1 MSSSRYENFFDTVF
15 NEEKNNFQ
23 KGFAVEDFKE
33 RISFDDD
40 IIYEIPLIYNFRPDR
55 IAKQFYGNP
64 KLFWILVYANNI
76 EDSPEGFFSGRKIRV
91 PRAERIIGTI

>member
-1 MSSSRYENFFDTVF
+1 MGSSRYEKFFDTVF
-15 NEEKNNFQ
+15 NEEINNFQ

-40 IIYEIPLIYNFRPDR
+40 VIYEIPLIYNFRPDR

-64 KLFWILVYANNI
+64 KMFWILVYANNI
-76 EDSPEGFFSGRKIRV
+76 ENSPEGFFAGRKIRV
-91 PRAERIIGTI
+91 PRTERVLEAI